1 MINPKPLSDAIGV
14 EISGIDLREPLTNSQ
29 VSELRDLLDRHHL
42 ISFPGQGLSP
52 EEQIAFTSQ
61 FGPVTS
67 DGDGDQLYG
76 YISNQRMDSGVHAD
90 SALLWHSDNGWSP
103 APTYYIALGGSR
115 VVGRLA
121 PTSFANSVRAAQLL
135 PPQLRA
141 RIAGLKTINVAD
153 LAPLPE
159 GDVPPSQKLLSE
171 VRRVRQIPEDDYYY
185 PRWSYP
191 LIWQHPRT
199 GAELLPVYEDFSVCI
214 EGMTPFESE
223 EIYTQLFAI
232 LYDEANV
239 YHHHWR
245 QDDLVIWDNIALQH
259 GRPAF
264 KGANGERTLLRTTI
278 NPDKES
284 YLRHARRVA
293 DFGEMLRSQ
302 AAAPPS

>member
-1 MINPKPLSDAIGV
+1 MIHRKPLSDSIGV
-14 EISGIDLREPLTNSQ
+14 EISGIDLREPLTNSLL
-29 VSELRDLLDRHHL
+29 SELRELLDCHHL
-42 ISFPGQGLSP
+42 ISFPRQGLSP

-61 FGPVTS
+61 FGPVTA
-67 DGDGDQLYG
+67 DGAGDQLYG
-76 YISNQRMDSGVHAD
+76 YISNQRIDSGVHAD

-103 APTYYIALGGSR
+103 APTHFIALGGAK
-115 VVGRLA
+115 VVGQLA

-135 PPQLRA
+135 PEHLRA
-141 RIAGLKTINVAD
+141 RIAGLKTINMAD
-153 LAPLPE
+153 LAPRPE
-159 GDVPPSQKLLSE
+159 GDLPPSQKLLSE
-171 VRRVRQIPEDDYYY
+171 VRRVRQIPEDDYNY

-191 LIWQHPRT
+191 IIWQHPQT

-214 EGMTPFESE
+214 EGMTPAESE

-232 LYDEANV
+232 LYHESNV

-278 NPDKES
+278 NPNKES

-293 DFGEMLRSQ
+293 DFGQMLRSQ
-302 AAAPPS
+302 PAAPPS